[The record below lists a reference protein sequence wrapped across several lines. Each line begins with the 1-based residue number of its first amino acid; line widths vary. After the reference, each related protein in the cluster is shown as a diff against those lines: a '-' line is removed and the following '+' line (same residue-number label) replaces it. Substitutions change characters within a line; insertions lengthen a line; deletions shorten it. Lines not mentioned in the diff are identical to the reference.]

1 MRFPGRGEVDIMV
14 ANILVG
20 PIVHLAPLF
29 ASYVKPPQR
38 RRLSGVIVTQTLRV
52 IGVRRRAL

>member
-1 MRFPGRGEVDIMV
+1 MV

-29 ASYVKPPQR
+29 ASYVKPGGEVCLSR
-38 RRLSGVIVTQTLRV
+38 RARHADAAGDG
-52 IGVRRRAL
+52 GVRRAL